1 MDAIIE
7 ILNKLEVTWPKLI
20 AQTVNFILVLIVLWF
35 FAYRK
40 IIRLLDERQNKIA
53 ESVRNADRIQQELA
67 QAEETRR
74 EILAKAN
81 DQANKI
87 IAEALKTADA
97 QTQRKIQEGIQ
108 TAEYII
114 SKAKEAI
121 ALDREKMMAEL
132 KSEIARLVVQTTAKV
147 TSTTLTEQDHRRLR
161 EEAVRQLAETSS

>member
-108 TAEYII
+108 TAESII